1 MAKVRVYQLDIEH
14 ENKFMSYQFACN
26 HGGIHRK
33 DYRTVFKGELPT
45 NDLEGI
51 YLILNSRHPE
61 GYKGHSLSVSDV
73 ITVEGLGTFYV
84 DSFGFSE
91 LFDFEVKEA

>member
-1 MAKVRVYQLDIEH
+1 MAKVKVYQLDIEH
-14 ENKFMSYQFACN
+14 ANKFMSYRFACT
-26 HGGIHRK
+26 HGGIHHK
-33 DYRTVFKGELPT
+33 DYKIVFDGELPT

-51 YLILNSRHPE
+51 FLILNSRHPD
-61 GYKGHSLSVSDV
+61 GYNGHSLSVSDV

-91 LFDFEVKEA
+91 LFDFEEE